1 MNIFSTLHETINK
14 PVSSYLN
21 SLTDNKIIWE
31 IVTYFS
37 DAPIFI
43 LPIFLLG
50 YWIYFTYK
58 KNPEKKHEL
67 LWIFY
72 STCVAILLSLIIQQF
87 VHLDRPEESLKMAG
101 KLILKHIPDASFPSD
116 HASVSSAFITS
127 LFFYWYKKPAYI
139 LIPFMIIML
148 ISRIAGWVHWP
159 FDIAMWILVG
169 IVWSILVYKSR
180 NLNIVV
186 CINNYVLKFTSYF
199 KL

>member
-1 MNIFSTLHETINK
+1 MNIFYILHEAINK
-14 PVSSYLN
+14 PFSSYLN
-21 SLTDNKIIWE
+21 SFTDNKIIWN

-50 YWIYFTYK
+50 YWIYFSCK

-67 LWIFY
+67 LFIFY
-72 STCVAILLSLIIQQF
+72 STCIAIIVSLIIQQF
-87 VHLDRPEESLKMAG
+87 VHLDRPEESLKIAG

-116 HASVSSAFITS
+116 HASVSAAFITS
-127 LFFYWYKKPAYI
+127 LFFYWYKKHAYI
-139 LIPFMIIML
+139 ILPFMIIML
-148 ISRIAGWVHWP
+148 LSRIAGWVHWP
-159 FDIAMWILVG
+159 LDIVAGILVG
-169 IVWSILVYKSR
+169 ILGSFLVYKWK

-186 CINNYVLKFTSYF
+186 SVNNMILKFTSYF